1 MILKS
6 MTQRMLSIWREAFAA
21 PNCNN
26 WHASLNALLHST
38 PSFSVLPRTAAVI
51 GGMDLRGGC
60 SEIFGRSGASYKL
73 SLAFNLSFLS
83 ISRVYKLLW
92 QLIFP

>member
-6 MTQRMLSIWREAFAA
+6 MTQRMLIWRKAFAA

-38 PSFSVLPRTAAVI
+38 PSFSVLPYTAAVI
-51 GGMDLRGGC
+51 GGMGLRGGC
-60 SEIFGRSGASYKL
+60 SEISGRCG
-73 SLAFNLSFLS
+73 FLQTFSRIQPFFPS
-83 ISRVYKLLW
+83 ISRVYKLPW
-92 QLIFP
+92 